1 MAHCNTILSQIL
13 RFVPGHEF
21 EPLANRHHSVRA
33 FRTETRWPQFVTMAM
48 DKLSG
53 RISLR
58 GIVLAA

>member
-21 EPLANRHHSVRA
+21 EPLANRHHSVLA

-48 DKLSG
+48 DSCLAVSACA
-53 RISLR
+53 IL
-58 GIVLAA
+58 LAA